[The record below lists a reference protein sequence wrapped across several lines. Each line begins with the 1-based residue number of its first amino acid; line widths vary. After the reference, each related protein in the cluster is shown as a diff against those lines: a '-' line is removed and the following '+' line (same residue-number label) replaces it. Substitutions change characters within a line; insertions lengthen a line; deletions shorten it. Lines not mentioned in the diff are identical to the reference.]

1 MRAPCRLVYYGKMGK
16 EDVHSQGTKE
26 ICEMKVTQVT
36 ADGELIEDAFDTHVM
51 EDVSYKMQRD
61 LPSPVE
67 REIARRLRAVEEKLA
82 CVTDR
87 LKRLDRKTSLRED
100 QGKSLKAMLRQKI
113 ERLPQ
118 LMKADVLEGK
128 IFEDVPHIM
137 DVAVDQ
143 HHDSVDKIYGVINR

>member
-1 MRAPCRLVYYGKMGK
+1 
-16 EDVHSQGTKE
+16 
-26 ICEMKVTQVT
+26 MKVTQVT

-118 LMKADVLEGK
+118 LMKAGSQHGK
-128 IFEDVPHIM
+128 RFERLLIETLPFRCVGRKDIRGCSTH
-137 DVAVDQ
+137 
-143 HHDSVDKIYGVINR
+143 YGCSCRPTP